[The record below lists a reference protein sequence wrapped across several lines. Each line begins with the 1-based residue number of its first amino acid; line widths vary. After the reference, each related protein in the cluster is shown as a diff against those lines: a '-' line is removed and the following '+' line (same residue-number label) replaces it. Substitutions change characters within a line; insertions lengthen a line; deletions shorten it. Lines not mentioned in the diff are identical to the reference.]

1 MTGDPVPEAEE
12 ILKYRFNDR
21 RLLQKALTHSSV
33 TNSSSP
39 GNDYE
44 RLEFLGDAVLELV
57 TREYLLAEFPNE
69 PEGVLTR
76 RKIRIVQKGNLSEH
90 GIRLGFDKLAHVG
103 RSFVNSG
110 GALESMTADIVESLI
125 GAIYIDS
132 GLQSA
137 REFIIREILKQSD
150 DSGPLSDARS
160 ELQEYCQAEGL
171 ELPEYSLT
179 DRSGPDHNPVFTFT
193 VSIEGKYAGRGT
205 GPTRRAACGK
215 AARIALKKL
224 ERMV

>member
-1 MTGDPVPEAEE
+1 M
-12 ILKYRFNDR
+12 
-21 RLLQKALTHSSV
+21 
-33 TNSSSP
+33 
-39 GNDYE
+39 
-44 RLEFLGDAVLELV
+44 
-57 TREYLLAEFPNE
+57 
-69 PEGVLTR
+69 
-76 RKIRIVQKGNLSEH
+76 
-90 GIRLGFDKLAHVG
+90 
-103 RSFVNSG
+103 NSG

-171 ELPEYSLT
+171 ELPEYLLT
-179 DRSGPDHNPVFTFT
+179 DRSGPDHNPVFTIT
-193 VSIEGKYAGRGT
+193 VRIEGEYAGRGT
-205 GPTRRAACGK
+205 GATRRAACRK
-215 AARIALKKL
+215 AAEGALKKL

>member
-1 MTGDPVPEAEE
+1 MTGDPVLEAEE
-12 ILKYRFNDR
+12 ILKYRFSDR
-21 RLLQKALTHSSV
+21 KLLEKALTHSSV
-33 TNSSSP
+33 TNSSCP

-57 TREYLLAEFPNE
+57 TREYLLTEFPDE

-76 RKIRIVQKGNLSEH
+76 RKIRIVQKDNLSNH
-90 GIRLGFDKLAHVG
+90 GRRLGLDGLAYVG
-103 RSFVNSG
+103 RSFVSSG
-110 GALESMTADIVESLI
+110 GALESLTADVVESLI

-137 REFIIREILKQSD
+137 REFITREILKQSD

-160 ELQEYCQAEGL
+160 ELQEYCQSEGL
-171 ELPEYSLT
+171 KLPEYSLT
-179 DRSGPDHNPVFTFT
+179 SRSGPDHNPVFTIT
-193 VSIEGKYAGRGT
+193 VRIEGKYAGRGT
-205 GPTRRAACGK
+205 GATRRAACRM
-215 AARIALKKL
+215 AAEGALKKL

>member
-1 MTGDPVPEAEE
+1 MTGDPVAEAED
-12 ILKYRFNDR
+12 ILKYRFSDR
-21 RLLQKALTHSSV
+21 SLLVKALTHSSV
-33 TNSSSP
+33 TNSSCP
-39 GNDYE
+39 GSDYE

-57 TREYLLAEFPNE
+57 TREYLLLEFPDE

-90 GIRLGFDKLAHVG
+90 GRRLGLDSLAHVG
-103 RSFVNSG
+103 RSFVSSG
-110 GALESMTADIVESLI
+110 GALESMAADVVESLI

-137 REFIIREILKQSD
+137 REFITREILKQSD

-171 ELPEYSLT
+171 KLPEYSLIS
-179 DRSGPDHNPVFTFT
+179 RSGPDHNPVFTIG
-193 VSIEGKYAGRGT
+193 VRIEGKYAGKGT
-205 GPTRRAACGK
+205 GTTRK
-215 AARIALKKL
+215 AAREKAAQRALKKL

>member
-21 RLLQKALTHSSV
+21 KLLQKALTHSSV

-57 TREYLLAEFPNE
+57 TREYLLAEFPDE
-69 PEGVLTR
+69 PEGDLTR

-90 GIRLGFDKLAHVG
+90 GRRLGLDNLVHVG

-110 GALESMTADIVESLI
+110 GALESMTADVVESLI
-125 GAIYIDS
+125 GAIFIDS

-137 REFIIREILKQSD
+137 REFITREILKQSD

-160 ELQEYCQAEGL
+160 ELQEYCQAKGL
-171 ELPEYSLT
+171 KLPEYSLT
-179 DRSGPDHNPVFTFT
+179 DRSGPDHDPVFTIT
-193 VSIEGKYAGRGT
+193 VIIEGQYMGRGT
-205 GPTRRAACGK
+205 GTTRGAAREK
-215 AARIALKKL
+215 AAEKALKKL

>member
-1 MTGDPVPEAEE
+1 MPEAEE

-21 RLLQKALTHSSV
+21 RLLERALTHSSV

-57 TREYLLAEFPNE
+57 TREYLLNKFPDE
-69 PEGVLTR
+69 AEGVLTR

-90 GIRLGFDKLAHVG
+90 GRRLGLDNLAHVG

-110 GALESMTADIVESLI
+110 SALESVTADIVESVI
-125 GAIYIDS
+125 GAMYVDS

-137 REFIIREILKQSD
+137 GEFIIREILKQSD
-150 DSGPLSDARS
+150 NSGPLPDARS
-160 ELQEYCQAEGL
+160 ELQEYCQARGL
-171 ELPEYSLT
+171 DLPEYTLSS
-179 DRSGPDHNPVFTFT
+179 RSGPDHNPVFKFT
-193 VSIEGKYAGRGT
+193 VSIEGKYAGKGT
-205 GPTRRAACGK
+205 GATRRAACGK
-215 AARIALKKL
+215 AAESALKNI

>member
-12 ILKYRFNDR
+12 ILKYRFSDR
-21 RLLQKALTHSSV
+21 TLLEKALTHSSV
-33 TNSSSP
+33 TNSSCP

-57 TREYLLAEFPNE
+57 TREYLLTEFPDE

-76 RKIRIVQKGNLSEH
+76 RKIRIVQKGNLSKH
-90 GIRLGFDKLAHVG
+90 GRRLGLDSLTHVG
-103 RSFVNSG
+103 RSFVSSG
-110 GALESMTADIVESLI
+110 GALESMAADVVESLI

-137 REFIIREILKQSD
+137 REFITREILKQSD

-171 ELPEYSLT
+171 KLPEYSLT
-179 DRSGPDHNPVFTFT
+179 NRSGPDHNPVFTIT
-193 VSIEGKYAGRGT
+193 VRIEGKFAGRGT
-205 GPTRRAACGK
+205 GATRRAACGK
-215 AARIALKKL
+215 AAEGALKKL